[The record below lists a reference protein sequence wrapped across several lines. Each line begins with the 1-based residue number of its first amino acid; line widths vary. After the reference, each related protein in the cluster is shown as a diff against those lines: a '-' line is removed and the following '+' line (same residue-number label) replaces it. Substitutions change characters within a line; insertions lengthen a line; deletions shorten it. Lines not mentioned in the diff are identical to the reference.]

1 MIKASLGSLSSF
13 VRGGFAFDSLRFA
26 SPLNACPFCIGPYVV
41 IETFFLLKDSRSDEF
56 SGKNGVKQW
65 KTTWKIGDKTCY
77 FSQLFKKNFE
87 MVRKMPPKKVWKGGE
102 NAFFRDAERW
112 KSQKTIFFRAE
123 YQCVVIKSKKK
134 CVGGEQ
140 PYRKNTIFALPIER
154 ETGRPVGKRGRRL
167 GQFIERMEGCSKYS
181 RIFLRD
187 SQAIKSGQ
195 TKNRKKLIRMESLI
209 LAQDE
214 RWRQA

>member
-1 MIKASLGSLSSF
+1 
-13 VRGGFAFDSLRFA
+13 
-26 SPLNACPFCIGPYVV
+26 
-41 IETFFLLKDSRSDEF
+41 
-56 SGKNGVKQW
+56 
-65 KTTWKIGDKTCY
+65 
-77 FSQLFKKNFE
+77 
-87 MVRKMPPKKVWKGGE
+87 MVRKTPPKKSEKVSEKPIFIGKKGV
-102 NAFFRDAERW
+102 
-112 KSQKTIFFRAE
+112 KTKKMKFFRAE
-123 YQCVVIKSKKK
+123 YQCVVGKSKKK
-134 CVGGEQ
+134 CVVGEQ
-140 PYRKNTIFALPIER
+140 PYRKNTIFAVPIER
-154 ETGRPVGKRGRRL
+154 ETGRPAGKRGRRL